1 MRVAEALAS
10 ARQRLRAAQ
19 IASPEHDAEAL
30 LAEQLGVA
38 RTALRPDEPL
48 QPADAQAFDR
58 LVERRASHEPL
69 QHIVGRAAFRHV
81 EVEVGPG
88 VFVPRP
94 ETEVLVGWAVE
105 RLAELSRA
113 SDRAP
118 VAVDLCTGSGVI
130 ALSLASELPRVRV
143 HAVELSEDA
152 HRYAQRNLSATGV
165 ELHLGDVAEALTEL
179 DGRVDVVVSN
189 PPYVPLDAYE
199 SVEVEVRDFDP
210 PVALW
215 SGADGLQ
222 MIRAVEATAARLLRP
237 GGWVGCEHSDNQG
250 PAVTGVFAG
259 TGAWSDV
266 RDHEDLAGRSRFVT
280 ARRGPS

>member
-1 MRVAEALAS
+1 LRPAEPLAEADL
-10 ARQRLRAAQ
+10 
-19 IASPEHDAEAL
+19 EA
-30 LAEQLGVA
+30 
-38 RTALRPDEPL
+38 
-48 QPADAQAFDR
+48 FHR

-105 RLAELSRA
+105 TLAELSRT

-130 ALSLASELPRVRV
+130 ALSLASELPGVRV

-179 DGRVDVVVSN
+179 DGRVDLVVSN

-222 MIRAVEATAARLLRP
+222 MIRAVESTAARLLRR

-250 PAVTGVFAG
+250 AAVSDVFAG
-259 TGAWSDV
+259 SGAWSDV
-266 RDHEDLAGRSRFVT
+266 RDHQDLAGRSRFVT